1 MVRIA
6 DVSDYEA
13 EPESL
18 QSVAGGGIT
27 SCHRDGREGA
37 GCPTVANL
45 KTPAD
50 SKKRIVAPKGLGLA
64 SWDLG
69 GIRRPIPMTYF

>member
-1 MVRIA
+1 LSNIAIFTAMVQIA

-37 GCPTVANL
+37 GCPAVANL

-50 SKKRIVAPKGLGLA
+50 SKKRIVAPKGGNGSDSPA
-64 SWDLG
+64 
-69 GIRRPIPMTYF
+69 GI